1 MLLVSRTYRKTVVL
15 DYIKEYITPIYA
27 MRVIDHRIEI
37 TDHDIEI
44 TDHNIEMQQAKA
56 Q

>member
-1 MLLVSRTYRKTVVL
+1 MLLVSRTCRKTVVL
-15 DYIKEYITPIYA
+15 DYIKEYITPA
-27 MRVIDHRIEI
+27 MRVIDNNIEI